1 MGLGVMCE
9 ARGPVRAA
17 PHPPPNLLPSLEN
30 KPLKKKIKKNKQFP
44 VLEKILKTQWGVA
57 QTLNSFEM
65 LWDQAENGAFCT
77 SLGGWKALT

>member
-17 PHPPPNLLPSLEN
+17 PHPPPNLLPCLEN